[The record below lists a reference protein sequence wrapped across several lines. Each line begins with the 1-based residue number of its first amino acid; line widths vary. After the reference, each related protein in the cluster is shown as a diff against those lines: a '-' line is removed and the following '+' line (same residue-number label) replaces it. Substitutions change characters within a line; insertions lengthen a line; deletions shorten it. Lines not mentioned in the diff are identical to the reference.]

1 MVGTAH
7 GHNPIQPPDENAA
20 PAVSDD
26 DKAKARAEAAEA
38 AKDKPGDKFVLYLG
52 PTNITRNKED
62 LKKRSTRLGEGT
74 YAEITPQQWAA
85 VGISAKAAVK
95 WNVANDWRLPVS
107 AFTDEQLDYLLSNS
121 KRFELVDRDGNPT
134 ER

>member
-1 MVGTAH
+1 MPGTAH
-7 GHNPIQPPDENAA
+7 GHNPIQPPDASAA

-26 DKAKARAEAAEA
+26 DKAKARAAAAEA
-38 AKDKPGDKFVLYLG
+38 AKGKPGDKFVLYLG
-52 PTNITRNKED
+52 PSNITRNKED

-95 WNVANDWRLPVS
+95 WTVANNWRVPVS
-107 AFTDEQLDYLLSNS
+107 AFTDEQLDYLLTNS
-121 KRFELVDRDGNPT
+121 KRFELIDGEGNPA